1 MKSSYLLVF
10 LFFFSAELLS
20 AQFGGLTSFNHLNIP
35 GSARVAAMGG
45 SYFTMKDGD
54 VHLMQ
59 FNPAL
64 LDSNMHNK
72 MGLSFVDYFDGIAM
86 GYATYARQL
95 KPKITA
101 GATMQY
107 LNYGKQPELDALG
120 YEMGEFQAA
129 DYALTLSAGYQYD
142 SLWSMGLSFKT
153 LYSALANYASVAVAL
168 DGAVTYNKPSRGFAA
183 SLLISNLG
191 MQLSSFT
198 SQKEKLPFQM
208 QIGIVKRPAHA
219 PFRFSLVYSNIQQW
233 NIGFDNPTAT
243 VITDPITGEVI
254 DENTWEFGDDLMR
267 HITVGSEFI
276 LSKNLNVRIGY
287 NYRRRQEL
295 KLEEKPGTAGFSY
308 GLGLRVSKFQLSYG
322 RAIYH
327 LAGPSN
333 HFSVTTS
340 FSEW

>member
-1 MKSSYLLVF
+1 MKSSCFLVF
-10 LFFFSAELLS
+10 LFIFSAELIS
-20 AQFGGLTSFNHLNIP
+20 AQLGGLSSFNHLNIP

-54 VHLMQ
+54 IHLMQ
-59 FNPAL
+59 FNPSL

-72 MGLSFVDYFDGIAM
+72 VGLSFVDYFDGIAM
-86 GYATYARQL
+86 GYATYARQV
-95 KPKITA
+95 KPNITT

-107 LNYGKQPELDALG
+107 LNYGKQTELDALG
-120 YEMGEFQAA
+120 FEMGEFQAA

-153 LYSALANYASVAVAL
+153 LYSALANYSSVAIAADV
-168 DGAVTYNKPSRGFAA
+168 AVTYNKPAKGFAA
-183 SLLISNLG
+183 SLVISNFG
-191 MQLSSFT
+191 VQLSSFT
-198 SQKEKLPFQM
+198 SQKEKMPFQM
-208 QIGIVKRPAHA
+208 QVGIVKRPAHA
-219 PFRFSLVYSNIQQW
+219 PFRLSLVYSNIQQW
-233 NIGFDNPTAT
+233 NIGYDNPTAT
-243 VITDPITGEVI
+243 VVTDPITGEI
-254 DENTWEFGDDLMR
+254 IEENTWEFGDDFMR
-267 HITVGSEFI
+267 HVTLGTEFI
-276 LSKNLNVRIGY
+276 LSKNLHVRIGY

-295 KLEEKPGTAGFSY
+295 KLEDKPGTAGFSY
-308 GLGLRVSKFQLSYG
+308 GLGLRLSKFQLSYG